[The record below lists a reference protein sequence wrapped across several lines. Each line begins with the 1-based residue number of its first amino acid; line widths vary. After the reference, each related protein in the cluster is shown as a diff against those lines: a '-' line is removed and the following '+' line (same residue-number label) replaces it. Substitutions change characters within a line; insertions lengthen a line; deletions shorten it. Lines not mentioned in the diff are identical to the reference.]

1 MLLTAGLN
9 RAAVDTF
16 ISANEWSKA
25 KKVAT
30 EVQEDD
36 LQEYVDERY
45 KAFLRNEGKTDELA
59 SVDVMSAIDDYI
71 AKGQWTKALDTAKQ
85 QVCITSHIINTI
97 FSQIVH

>member
-9 RAAVDTF
+9 RAAVETF

-71 AKGQWTKALDTAKQ
+71 SIGQWTKALDIAKQ
-85 QVCITSHIINTI
+85 QVFTAMCTINII